1 MRVTRC
7 AVDVVASAA
16 PNATII
22 AENLRREAQQI
33 AQAFINSP
41 NDVRIAISSFI
52 FTVIEE
58 LEAISEQVERYV
70 RYSPPS

>member
-22 AENLRREAQQI
+22 AENLRSEAQQI

-58 LEAISEQVERYV
+58 LEAISEQVERCV